1 MHLPTLDASAVAA
14 AGWRALGIDRRA
26 APLEAALEP
35 TSVKVMG
42 AYDDPNGS
50 HITIE
55 CVSPKFEARRQSLSG
70 Y

>member
-1 MHLPTLDASAVAA
+1 MVDRCTAA
-14 AGWRALGIDRRA
+14 
-26 APLEAALEP
+26 LEAALEP

-55 CVSPKFEARRQSLSG
+55 CVSPKFEARRQPLSG